1 MTGNRG
7 KTRKMMLELRFQT
20 DDDFSLRIEPQEMSD
35 REKLYKLKFWP
46 FFNTRNAWD
55 KKSVKSVNGYYR
67 DDKDVVYLRGAM
79 VGIDG
84 TVYADRRMVT
94 DRQVDCGEVNYFHY
108 YLRIVDT
115 LDRDGIMRMRYAAY
129 NIMCNR
135 FDAGSHDVY
144 CEDWYRMWRPVVD
157 ALDEAVAHMGWP
169 KDNKPYSGK
178 FAGAEGGMS
187 GNYSGT
193 SLTLEEVTGIK
204 LPRVIRGKEGGCG
217 R

>member
-1 MTGNRG
+1 MTGNRE

-20 DDDFSLRIEPQEMSD
+20 DEDFSLRIEPQEMSD
-35 REKLYKLKFWP
+35 REELDKLTFWP
-46 FFNTRNAWD
+46 FFKTRNASA
-55 KKSVKSVNGYYR
+55 KKSVKPVDGYFR

-79 VGIDG
+79 IGIDG

-94 DRQVDCGEVNYFHY
+94 DRQVDCGEVRYFQY

-129 NIMCNR
+129 NIMCCR
-135 FDAGSHDVY
+135 FNAGTHDFC

-157 ALDEAVAHMGWP
+157 ALDTAFDSLRSRQH
-169 KDNKPYSGK
+169 NRPYHWR
-178 FAGAEGGMS
+178 FTGADGIMS

-193 SLTLEEVTGIK
+193 WLRLEEVTGIK
-204 LPRVIRGKEGGCG
+204 LPRVIRGKEDGCG